1 MQAYPFCICYGRLLV
16 NAISLPDRSGES
28 NIYPLCAA
36 QTAAGPATEIT
47 ANVVASSGRNLTLGL
62 V

>member
-1 MQAYPFCICYGRLLV
+1 MQAYPFCICYGRPLV

-36 QTAAGPATEIT
+36 YLSIMCCP
-47 ANVVASSGRNLTLGL
+47 NGRRTCDSHYR
-62 V
+62 